1 MNKDDKVIQEFGEEW
16 IDFNY
21 SEMDKGKVFENYEQY
36 FGIFPWELV
45 SGTSVGFDMGCGS
58 GRWAQF
64 VAPKVQHLFCVEPSE
79 AIEVAKKN
87 LKQFDNVTFLRETT
101 DTCSL
106 EEGSQDFGYSLGVLH
121 HIPDTEAALNDCSK
135 LLKKGAPLLLYLYYN
150 FENKPLWFRGIW
162 RLSDLLRRVTSKL
175 PKQLKKF
182 VCNLIAC
189 GIYFPLSRSAY
200 LLEKIGFDVSNIPL
214 ADYRLKPFYQ
224 CRNDALDRFG
234 TRLEQ
239 RFSKLQITE
248 MLDRAGFDDI
258 TFSPDTPFWC
268 CVAIKR

>member
-1 MNKDDKVIQEFGEEW
+1 MNKDDKVIEEFGEEW

-21 SEMDKGKVFENYEQY
+21 SEMDKDKVYENYKQY
-36 FGIFPWELV
+36 FGIFPQELI
-45 SGTSVGFDMGCGS
+45 SDKSVGFDMGCGS

-79 AIEVAKKN
+79 AIEVAKQN

-135 LLKKGAPLLLYLYYN
+135 LLKKGAPLLLYLYYS
-150 FENKPLWFRGIW
+150 FENKPLWFKAIW

-175 PKQLKKF
+175 PKQLKKI
-182 VCNLIAC
+182 VCILIAC

-200 LLEKIGFDVSNIPL
+200 LLEKIGFDVSNMPL